1 MTIISSSSPA
11 IILNQVKFKIPDSTI
26 CLEQI
31 SLAFAQKKYAIIGEN
46 GIGKTT
52 LLNLISGKLKAQS
65 GNIVSQGE
73 LELMPQSY
81 NDFNGFNNSQT
92 IADILGISKQLNALK
107 NIEQGSISQ
116 DDYDLIGDNWD
127 LETQISDL
135 LKPLALDNINLNT
148 LFINL
153 SGGQKTKILLAKIKL
168 SSQLSGLDFILL
180 DEPSNN
186 LDKNSRTYLYDFI
199 NNHNKGLIISSHD
212 RELLKLVDVIIE
224 LTSLGV
230 NIYGGNYD
238 FYLEQK
244 QLKQDALNQEYEHA
258 KRVIKKSK
266 INIQTTREKHE
277 KKASKGRKAFLD
289 GKIDR
294 LSANSARGRSEK
306 TKSKMCTQEDKIITE
321 TQEKLKNIQEQIE
334 VSEDLKADLKSTFV
348 PNGKMVLDIN
358 NLSFSYSKIN
368 QKTNQNIFTD
378 FSFNITGHDRIA
390 IIGPNG
396 CGKSTL
402 IKLIRNQITPF
413 SGQINIGVKN
423 IAYLDQE
430 ISFLDKN
437 LSLVDNYLKLNP
449 NTQAIDAYAALA
461 KFKFRNIAAEKL
473 VKHLSGGERM
483 RAGLAI
489 SLLCPTPPQL
499 IILDEPTNHL
509 DLKSI
514 CAIEQALSAY
524 QGAILAVSHD
534 EVFLENIGVDQKV
547 SLINS

>member
-1 MTIISSSSPA
+1 MTIYSSISSSSPA
-11 IILNQVKFKIPDSTI
+11 IILNQVTYKMPNSTI
-26 CLEQI
+26 CLEQVGL
-31 SLAFAQKKYAIIGEN
+31 SFMQKKYAIIGEN

-52 LLNLISGKLKAQS
+52 LLNLISGKLKPLA
-65 GNIVSQGE
+65 GNILCNAKIEV
-73 LELMPQSY
+73 MPQSY
-81 NDFNGFNNSQT
+81 KDYNGFNKFQT
-92 IADILGISKQLNALK
+92 IADILGVSARINALK
-107 NIEQGSISQ
+107 NIEKGSINQ
-116 DDYDLIGDNWD
+116 EDYDLVGDNWD

-135 LKPLALDNINLNT
+135 LKPLSLNNINLNT

-168 SSQLSGLDFILL
+168 ASQLSGADFILL

-186 LDKNSRTYLYDFI
+186 LDKNSRMYLYDFI

-266 INIQTTREKHE
+266 TTIQATREKHE
-277 KKASKGRKAFLD
+277 KRASKGRKAFLD

-294 LSANSARGRSEK
+294 LSANAARGRSEK
-306 TKSKMCTQEDKIITE
+306 TKSKMCNQEDKIIKDN
-321 TQEKLKNIQEQIE
+321 QAKLKKIQEQIE
-334 VSEDLKADLKSTFV
+334 VNEDLKADLKSTYV

-358 NLSFSYSKIN
+358 NLNFKYI
-368 QKTNQNIFTD
+368 NQNIFTD
-378 FSFNITGHDRIA
+378 FNFNITGPDRVA
-390 IIGPNG
+390 ITGPNG

-402 IKLIRNQITPF
+402 IKLIRNQITPL
-413 SGQINIGVKN
+413 SGEIKIGVKN

-430 ISFLDKN
+430 VSFLDKN
-437 LSLVDNYLKLNP
+437 LSLVDNYLKLNL

-473 VKHLSGGERM
+473 VKHLSGECERVYQ
-483 RAGLAI
+483 LACCA
-489 SLLCPTPPQL
+489 LLRH
-499 IILDEPTNHL
+499 N
-509 DLKSI
+509 
-514 CAIEQALSAY
+514 
-524 QGAILAVSHD
+524 
-534 EVFLENIGVDQKV
+534 
-547 SLINS
+547 

>member
-1 MTIISSSSPA
+1 MTIYSSISSSSPA
-11 IILNQVKFKIPDSTI
+11 IILNQVTYKMPNSTI
-26 CLEQI
+26 CLEQVGL
-31 SLAFAQKKYAIIGEN
+31 SFMQKKYAIIGEN

-52 LLNLISGKLKAQS
+52 LLNLISGKLKPLA
-65 GNIVSQGE
+65 GNILCNAKIEV
-73 LELMPQSY
+73 MPQSY
-81 NDFNGFNNSQT
+81 KDYNGFNKFQT
-92 IADILGISKQLNALK
+92 IADILGVSARINALK
-107 NIEQGSISQ
+107 NIEKGSINQ
-116 DDYDLIGDNWD
+116 EDYDLVGDNWD

-135 LKPLALDNINLNT
+135 LKPLSLNNINLNT

-168 SSQLSGLDFILL
+168 ASQLSGADFILL

-186 LDKNSRTYLYDFI
+186 LDKNSRMYLYDFI

-266 INIQTTREKHE
+266 TTIQATREKHE
-277 KKASKGRKAFLD
+277 KRASKGRKAFLD

-294 LSANSARGRSEK
+294 LSANAARGRSEK
-306 TKSKMCTQEDKIITE
+306 TKSKMCNQEDKIIKDN
-321 TQEKLKNIQEQIE
+321 QAKLKKIQEQIE
-334 VSEDLKADLKSTFV
+334 VNEDLKADLKSTYV

-358 NLSFSYSKIN
+358 NLNFKYI
-368 QKTNQNIFTD
+368 NQNIFTD
-378 FSFNITGHDRIA
+378 FNFNITGPDRVA
-390 IIGPNG
+390 ITGPNG

-402 IKLIRNQITPF
+402 IKLIRNQITPL
-413 SGQINIGVKN
+413 SGEIKIGVKN

-430 ISFLDKN
+430 VSFLDKN
-437 LSLVDNYLKLNP
+437 LSLVDNYLKLNL

-534 EVFLENIGVDQKV
+534 EVFLENIGVHIKTG
-547 SLINS
+547 L